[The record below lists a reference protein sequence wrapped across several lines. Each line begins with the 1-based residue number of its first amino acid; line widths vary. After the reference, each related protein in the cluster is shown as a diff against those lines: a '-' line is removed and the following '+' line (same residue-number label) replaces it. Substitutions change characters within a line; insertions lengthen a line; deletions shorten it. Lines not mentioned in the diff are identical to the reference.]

1 MVIGAY
7 EVTTE
12 TRGFAPCSWVA
23 TSVKKAEQLAH
34 DLSVKFA
41 GDARYPNPFWLSD
54 GSRNTAKFFRGQRFA
69 PGQTI

>member
-12 TRGFAPCSWVA
+12 ARGFMPCRWVA
-23 TSVKKAEQLAH
+23 TSPKKAEQLAH
-34 DLSVKFA
+34 DLSVKHA
-41 GDARYPNPFWLSD
+41 SDDRYPNPFWCSD
-54 GSRNTAKFFRGQRFA
+54 GSRNLAKFYRGQRFA